1 MEQMHGMEENPMFLD
16 ELSPFVQEL
25 IGHPAAFLGG
35 VASGLLRLNLADDPV
50 QDWLRRQGANPTP
63 DSNHQNG
70 SGPQTITI
78 D

>member
-1 MEQMHGMEENPMFLD
+1 MFLD

-25 IGHPAAFLGG
+25 MSHPAAFLGG

-50 QDWLRRQGANPTP
+50 KDWLRRQGASPAATP
-63 DSNHQNG
+63 SPNGQNG
-70 SGPQTITI
+70 SGPQSIAI